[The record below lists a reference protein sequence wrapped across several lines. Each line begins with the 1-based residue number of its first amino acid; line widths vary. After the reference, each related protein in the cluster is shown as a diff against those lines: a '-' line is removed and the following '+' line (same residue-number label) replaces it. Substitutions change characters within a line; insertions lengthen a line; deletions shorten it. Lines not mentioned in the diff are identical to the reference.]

1 MKMMKSALKA
11 FLMMFGTLLILIG
24 FVLIA
29 LNNEADSTV
38 QMIGTKLS
46 GVVLVGLGM
55 FMGFDDYFKKQQHRK
70 EKRNRVVED

>member
-11 FLMMFGTLLILIG
+11 FLMMFGTLLILVG

-29 LNNEADSTV
+29 LNNETHSTV

-55 FMGFDDYFKKQQHRK
+55 FMGFDDYLR
-70 EKRNRVVED
+70 

>member
-1 MKMMKSALKA
+1 MKMMKGAFKA

-29 LNNEADSTV
+29 LNNEAHSTV

-55 FMGFDDYFKKQQHRK
+55 FMGFDDYFKKQQQRK
-70 EKRNRVVED
+70 EKRNRVVGD